1 MRDPRGRIAFFSAM
15 RQIYL
20 EEAFGAD
27 GFWERLPGLRP
38 PALFVWG
45 DSDRLVPHGFERHVV
60 QALPQCHSVVLR
72 ECGHVPQFDQPEET
86 HRLVRSFLA
95 WTTAAGP
102 R

>member
-1 MRDPRGRIAFFSAM
+1 M

-20 EEAFGAD
+20 EEAFGAR

-45 DSDRLVPHGFERHVV
+45 DRDRLVPHAFARHVV
-60 QALPQCHSVVLR
+60 RALPNCESVVLR
-72 ECGHVPQFDQPEET
+72 DCGHVPQFELPRET
-86 HRLVRSFLA
+86 HRLVRSFLEK
-95 WTTAAGP
+95 TAAGP